1 VVGRPD
7 RGAWGGWWSDTAHS
21 VFREGWG
28 GSAGS
33 RPQVGPPRSVSGGTS
48 GPSSRMEAFVRGG
61 GFLGAPVDHR
71 RAWRLLC
78 GGGGVGPAARRAA
91 ARHAP
96 DPSTSRPRFR
106 HERPASPPASPLPS
120 VALFLH
126 DLLASS
132 VAPVTALGLRSTTRA
147 PSPLLHVPP
156 TCTLIFISTA
166 PRLAPHGRDNHHP
179 LRPLTATLAATGVR
193 AWPPPSTSPRC
204 SRHKLFGA
212 FARAHGAPRGRAVPD
227 CRATV

>member
-7 RGAWGGWWSDTAHS
+7 RGASGGWWSDTAHS
-21 VFREGWG
+21 MFRERWG

-48 GPSSRMEAFVRGG
+48 VLSSRMAAF
-61 GFLGAPVDHR
+61 
-71 RAWRLLC
+71 C
-78 GGGGVGPAARRAA
+78 GGRGVGPAARRVA

-106 HERPASPPASPLPS
+106 HERPASPPASPVPS

-126 DLLASS
+126 DLLASY
-132 VAPVTALGLRSTTRA
+132 VAHVTALGLRSTTRA
-147 PSPLLHVPP
+147 PSPLLHVSP
-156 TCTLIFISTA
+156 TCTPTFISSA
-166 PRLAPHGRDNHHP
+166 PRQAPHGCDNHHP
-179 LRPLTATLAATGVR
+179 LRPLTATLVATGVR

-204 SRHKLFGA
+204 SRHQLFGA
-212 FARAHGAPRGRAVPD
+212 FARGHGAPRRRAVPY

>member
-1 VVGRPD
+1 MVGRPD

-48 GPSSRMEAFVRGG
+48 VLSSRMAAF
-61 GFLGAPVDHR
+61 
-71 RAWRLLC
+71 C
-78 GGGGVGPAARRAA
+78 GGRGVGPAARRAA

-106 HERPASPPASPLPS
+106 HERPASPPASPVPS

-132 VAPVTALGLRSTTRA
+132 VAPVTVLGLRRTTRA
-147 PSPLLHVPP
+147 PSTLLHVPP
-156 TCTLIFISTA
+156 TCTLIFIFTA
-166 PRLAPHGRDNHHP
+166 PRLARHSYDIHHP

-193 AWPPPSTSPRC
+193 AWPLPSTSPRC
-204 SRHKLFGA
+204 SRHTLFGA
-212 FARAHGAPRGRAVPD
+212 FAWGHEAPRGRAVPD